1 VAGAVVKASYGRGK
15 PAVGAAKAHV
25 AYLVHRP
32 DAWGNRQ
39 YRDLLGSLDVDKQAA
54 YEAVDRAGADGSYVY
69 RVVLSPDP
77 REQDADKT
85 LDLRTWGEAVMAKA
99 EAEHPGL
106 RWFAVEHQDPD
117 HRHVHVVA
125 LTNERLD
132 VDDFR
137 QMRAAAND
145 HAREHVRERNHSLVL
160 DRDRERGNPCLMR
173 C

>member
-39 YRDLLGSLDVDKQAA
+39 YRDLFGSLDVDKQAA
-54 YEAVDRAGADGSYVY
+54 YEAVDRAGDDGSYVY

-77 REQDADKT
+77 YEQDADES

-106 RWFAVEHQDPD
+106 GWFAVEHQDPE

-125 LTNERLD
+125 LTRDRLN

-137 QMRAAAND
+137 SMRAVAND
-145 HAREHVRERNHSLVL
+145 IAREQLYQRQREPDLQ
-160 DRDRERGNPCLMR
+160 RDR
-173 C
+173 

>member
-1 VAGAVVKASYGRGK
+1 MGAVVKASYGRGK

-39 YRDLLGSLDVDKQAA
+39 YRDLFGSLDVDKQAA
-54 YEAVDRAGADGSYVY
+54 YEAVDRAGDDGSYVY

-85 LDLRTWGEAVMAKA
+85 LDLRSWGEAIMAKA
-99 EAEHPGL
+99 EAEHPGM

-125 LTNERLD
+125 LSADRLD
-132 VDDFR
+132 VSDFR
-137 QMRAAAND
+137 SMRTAADDN
-145 HAREHVRERNHSLVL
+145 AREQFRL
-160 DRDRERGNPCLMR
+160 RDRERDIAQDR
-173 C
+173 DR